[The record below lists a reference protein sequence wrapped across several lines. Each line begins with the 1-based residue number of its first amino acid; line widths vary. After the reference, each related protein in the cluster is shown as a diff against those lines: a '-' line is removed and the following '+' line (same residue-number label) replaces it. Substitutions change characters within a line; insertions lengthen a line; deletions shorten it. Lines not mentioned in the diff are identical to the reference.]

1 MTQAQTEK
9 NDKPEILSIR
19 AAGKRGIL
27 PLRTLYRLAATGKL
41 PVIRSGKT
49 MYINYTA
56 ICEQLQNG
64 EGGIWE

>member
-1 MTQAQTEK
+1 MTQAQTEATP
-9 NDKPEILSIR
+9 KPEILSIR
-19 AAGKRGIL
+19 AAGKRGVL

-56 ICEQLQNG
+56 LCEQLQSG
-64 EGGIWE
+64 EGSLWQ